1 VRETIHTEFL
11 WSNLLEIFQLEVR
24 EGVGRTKLRYH
35 LKTAKMFSISVIA
48 QTLHSVR
55 MTDIKMD
62 LREIDHGDRTS
73 SGIEAMGVKLARKWA
88 MRMEIVQED
97 SPCGWN

>member
-1 VRETIHTEFL
+1 
-11 WSNLLEIFQLEVR
+11 
-24 EGVGRTKLRYH
+24 
-35 LKTAKMFSISVIA
+35 
-48 QTLHSVR
+48 
-55 MTDIKMD
+55 MD